1 MRPSISKMQALRKTE
16 VVGGKKEDTRDNC
29 KSKGVLSAAREVDR
43 LGAAGC
49 PVLLFEK
56 TKNFACLQ

>member
-16 VVGGKKEDTRDNC
+16 VVGGEKKTLGTIA
-29 KSKGVLSAAREVDR
+29 SQKGVLSAAREVER

-56 TKNFACLQ
+56 IENFACLQ